1 MIKLY
6 IHSRLHPNNG
16 QNLCYTADSSLPADG
31 RRTITNQSLSH
42 FSHHISVTAII
53 MRGTKPGM

>member
-16 QNLCYTADSSLPADG
+16 QKLCYTADSSLPAGG
-31 RRTITNQSLSH
+31 RRTISNKSLIH
-42 FSHHISVTAII
+42 FSRHILITTII
-53 MRGTKPGM
+53 MRGTKAGK